1 MAAAHSDGYVA
12 GASCRL
18 RGGEKK
24 DFTDAFTGREG
35 RLAYHVNAKQ
45 ATAADPM
52 W

>member
-1 MAAAHSDGYVA
+1 MAAQVDAYAA
-12 GASCRL
+12 GATCRL
-18 RGGEKK
+18 HGGEKK

-45 ATAADPM
+45 AAATDPM